1 VTVVFLTP
9 AAADSWRVRIIRP
22 DDVTAPAPPPDPEH
36 RQVCGAGVLLTSRH
50 VLTCAHVVATALGG
64 DPGGPRPGEAVLVDF
79 PALPS
84 APPRPARVA
93 ADGWAQQRLDHG
105 GDLAILELD
114 GGPLPGIFPPRLARC
129 GVPGRR
135 RVRVYGHPAVLPEG
149 WWSVGELIGA
159 GGQSSEWVQLQVDPG
174 GRPIAPGYS
183 GAGVMDEETGAVIG
197 CIVTVLGGPEQA
209 ALSGTAWMIPLETVA
224 YYWPPLAASL
234 EDDAGPPGEADEY
247 GPEEQQLAMS
257 MVMVELLRD
266 RRSRD
271 LCLSQLSRQLRLR
284 LPARRYLGD
293 YEEVRALAGAC
304 LTMPGLMAELLEI
317 LEQAMGRAPELT
329 RLAALASQLIPEP
342 LLRRTERSELYA
354 ILADVRLDGLEELYR
369 EAVGVLG
376 RPLRAQATSLPAIV
390 QQLEDATYGPHGGPP
405 LLYFLGR
412 VAGRLPAANGARLDR
427 WLAEV
432 SDRLQVPGRIGPGVP
447 GGMSPGPAPGPAGR
461 PWQGEHFCITDL
473 TPDLLDPD
481 QYRFTIW
488 FQASPDQELVIGGG
502 DEERIRLDE
511 VPGQLDAALAS
522 LPPGLAT
529 SRRRQTYEFIL
540 PRHLLG
546 HAVDQWRTGLGEV
559 PHRFSMVSPVI
570 VRSQDRLRSYQM
582 QEHWRPKWQWLR
594 SNSGTAS
601 PEAVYWL
608 DNRGPV
614 SAESVLSV
622 LVEDDRRVCVVF
634 RRPPGEV
641 ADPDGD
647 AVMAALAGGAPIMIW
662 CRDPASAEVAY
673 QEIRRLLDDGGLADL
688 PERVRQLRNHA
699 IQMGD
704 PAGHP
709 GLNLTLFW
717 DDADRVPRAYRVQ

>member
-1 VTVVFLTP
+1 MVFLTP
-9 AAADSWRVRIIRP
+9 PAADSWRVRIIRP
-22 DDVTAPAPPPDPEH
+22 DDAAGPASLPGPEH
-36 RQVCGAGVLLTSRH
+36 RQVCGAGVLLTGRH
-50 VLTCAHVVATALGG
+50 VLTCAHVVAAALDG
-64 DPGGPRPGEAVLVDF
+64 DPGGPCPGEAVLVDF
-79 PALPS
+79 PALPGAS
-84 APPRPARVA
+84 PQLARVA

-114 GGPLPGIFPPRLARC
+114 GGPPPGLYPPRLARC

-135 RVRVYGHPAVLPEG
+135 RVRVYGHPAALPEG
-149 WWSVGELIGA
+149 WWSVAELIGA
-159 GGQSSEWVQLQVDPG
+159 GGQSSEWVQLQVDPA

-197 CIVTVLGGPEQA
+197 CIVTVLGGPDQD
-209 ALSGTAWMIPLETVA
+209 ALSRTAWMIPLETVA

-234 EDDAGPPGEADEY
+234 QEDGLSGEADEY

-266 RRSRD
+266 RRSRE

-284 LPARRYLGD
+284 LPARQYLGD
-293 YEEVRALAGAC
+293 YEEVRALAAAC
-304 LTMPGLMAELLEI
+304 LTTPGLIAELLEI
-317 LEQAMGRAPELT
+317 LEQAMGQAPELT
-329 RLAALASQLIPEP
+329 RLAAIAGQLIPEP
-342 LLRRTERSELYA
+342 LLRRQERSELYA
-354 ILADVRLDGLEELYR
+354 ILGDVRLDGLEALYR

-412 VAGRLPAANGARLDR
+412 VAGQLPAANGARLDR
-427 WLAEV
+427 WLAQV
-432 SDRLQVPGRIGPGVP
+432 SERLHVP
-447 GGMSPGPAPGPAGR
+447 GGTGPGPALSPAGR
-461 PWQGEHFCITDL
+461 PRQGEHFCITDL

-529 SRRRQTYEFIL
+529 SRRRQVYEFIL

-594 SNSGTAS
+594 SNSATAR

-622 LVEDDRRVCVVF
+622 LVEDDRLVCVVF
-634 RRPPGEV
+634 RRPPGE
-641 ADPDGD
+641 AAAPDAD
-647 AVMAALAGGAPIMIW
+647 AVMAALAGGVPIMIW

-673 QEIRRLLDDGGLADL
+673 HEVRRLLDDGGLADL
-688 PERVRQLRNHA
+688 PERVRQLRNQA

-717 DDADRVPRAYRVQ
+717 DDADRVPRAYRVH